1 MSAFHLVATT
11 GLLGLAG
18 GVFLVNVV
26 STPRAAQIGTIIAGC
41 GVLLLAI
48 FAIRQLLV

>member
-1 MSAFHLVATT
+1 MSLIHLVAVA
-11 GLLGLAG
+11 GLLSLVS

-26 STPRAAQIGTIIAGC
+26 STPRAAQVGTAVAGC

-48 FAIRQLLV
+48 VAVRQLLV

>member
-1 MSAFHLVATT
+1 MSTYHLVAVT
-11 GLLGLAG
+11 GLLGLAC
-18 GVFLVNVV
+18 GVVLVNVV

-48 FAIRQLLV
+48 HAILQLLV